1 MSNATGD
8 RTPENSVSIDA
19 DCSDS
24 LQVKFDRLFD
34 VTKRYCECT
43 EAQVRGEHFRD
54 MSATVQ
60 WLEGA
65 GQTYGWPQCF
75 ARLERGLK
83 WVVAK
88 LRTHHSTRPGITAI
102 CDKAERCLRG
112 LEIED
117 Q

>member
-1 MSNATGD
+1 MSNATD
-8 RTPENSVSIDA
+8 QQTPETSVSIDA

-34 VTKRYCECT
+34 VTKRYCECDH
-43 EAQVRGEHFRD
+43 AQLRGEHFRD
-54 MSATVQ
+54 MAATVQ
-60 WLEGA
+60 ALEGTA
-65 GQTYGWPQCF
+65 TTYGWPQCF
-75 ARLERGLK
+75 ARIERGMW
-83 WVVAK
+83 WVVKK

-102 CDKAERCLRG
+102 CDRAERCLRG